1 MTLVDT
7 AITEKLFQEQV
18 MKLAKVH
25 GWLVFHTPPFSPRQG
40 AWRSAGKGFPDLL
53 LVHPTQGK
61 GLVFAELKT
70 EKGKMSPAQE
80 DWAVALIAQ
89 GAEWYLWRPSDW
101 DNIVERL
108 SR

>member
-1 MTLVDT
+1 MSSVDT

-40 AWRSAGKGFPDLL
+40 AWRSAGKGFPDLC
-53 LVHPTQGK
+53 LVCAYGRR
-61 GLVFAELKT
+61 GMIFAELKT
-70 EKGKMSPAQE
+70 MKGKLSTEQE
-80 DWAVALIAQ
+80 DWGVALVKA
-89 GAEWYLWRPSDW
+89 GAEYYVWRPNDI
-101 DNIVERL
+101 DTIVSRL